1 MEKRRDSATAYII
14 LADGFET
21 IEALTPLDVLRRC
34 GVEVTTI
41 SLNKTRAVR
50 SSHGVTVEADATME
64 EFMHNCNC
72 CASGTGT
79 STNTSIAGTS
89 SSAGSTSNAGSNS
102 SASSANGSTNTTN
115 AGSTTGASDT
125 NTTNAGSSTG
135 ASDTNTTAST
145 STNVSG
151 TMRQALILPGGYPG
165 YKNLCE
171 SAEVGALIT
180 QFHKEGKLLCAICGA
195 PTALKANQICRGAAI
210 TCHTSVKEELS
221 DYYSILSS
229 AVVKYM
235 NIITGMGAGRS
246 LDFAFAI
253 AESLTSKEKVEEI
266 KAKMEII

>member
-41 SLNKTRAVR
+41 SLNQTRAVR

-79 STNTSIAGTS
+79 GTSTSNAGTS
-89 SSAGSTSNAGSNS
+89 SSAGSS
-102 SASSANGSTNTTN
+102 
-115 AGSTTGASDT
+115 
-125 NTTNAGSSTG
+125 
-135 ASDTNTTAST
+135 TTAS
-145 STNVSG
+145 STV
-151 TMRQALILPGGYPG
+151 RQALILPGGYPG
-165 YKNLCE
+165 YKNLCD
-171 SAEVGALIT
+171 SPEVGALIT

-253 AESLTSKEKVEEI
+253 AEALTSKEKVEEI

>member
-41 SLNKTRAVR
+41 SLNQTRAVR

-64 EFMHNCNC
+64 DFMHNCNC
-72 CASGTGT
+72 SASGTGT
-79 STNTSIAGTS
+79 GTNSSIAGS
-89 SSAGSTSNAGSNS
+89 ST
-102 SASSANGSTNTTN
+102 SASSS
-115 AGSTTGASDT
+115 S
-125 NTTNAGSSTG
+125 TTNAGSSTTAG
-135 ASDTNTTAST
+135 SSTNASSTSCGPNTSNTGTSTTAS
-145 STNVSG
+145 SAV
-151 TMRQALILPGGYPG
+151 RQALILPGGYPG
-165 YKNLCE
+165 YKNLCD
-171 SAEVGALIT
+171 SPEVGALIT

-253 AESLTSKEKVEEI
+253 AEALTSKEKVEEI

>member
-1 MEKRRDSATAYII
+1 MEQRIDSATAYII

-64 EFMHNCNC
+64 DFMHNCNC
-72 CASGTGT
+72 CASGT
-79 STNTSIAGTS
+79 
-89 SSAGSTSNAGSNS
+89 
-102 SASSANGSTNTTN
+102 
-115 AGSTTGASDT
+115 
-125 NTTNAGSSTG
+125 
-135 ASDTNTTAST
+135 
-145 STNVSG
+145 V
-151 TMRQALILPGGYPG
+151 RQALILPGGYPG

-246 LDFAFAI
+246 LEFAFAI

>member
-64 EFMHNCNC
+64 DFMHNCNC

-79 STNTSIAGTS
+79 GNAGTS
-89 SSAGSTSNAGSNS
+89 SSAGSS
-102 SASSANGSTNTTN
+102 NGSTNTTN
-115 AGSTTGASDT
+115 AD
-125 NTTNAGSSTG
+125 SSTG
-135 ASDTNTTAST
+135 ASSA
-145 STNVSG
+145 V
-151 TMRQALILPGGYPG
+151 RQALILPGGYPG
-165 YKNLCE
+165 YKNLCD
-171 SAEVGALIT
+171 SPEVGALIT

-253 AESLTSKEKVEEI
+253 AEALTSKEKVEEI

>member
-64 EFMHNCNC
+64 DFMHNCNC

-79 STNTSIAGTS
+79 GTNTSNAGTS
-89 SSAGSTSNAGSNS
+89 SSAGSS
-102 SASSANGSTNTTN
+102 
-115 AGSTTGASDT
+115 
-125 NTTNAGSSTG
+125 
-135 ASDTNTTAST
+135 TTAS
-145 STNVSG
+145 STV
-151 TMRQALILPGGYPG
+151 RQALILPGGYPG

-253 AESLTSKEKVEEI
+253 AEALTSKEKVEEI

>member
-1 MEKRRDSATAYII
+1 MEKRRDSAIAYII

-89 SSAGSTSNAGSNS
+89 SSAGSSTT
-102 SASSANGSTNTTN
+102 ASSANTT
-115 AGSTTGASDT
+115 AGSCL
-125 NTTNAGSSTG
+125 
-135 ASDTNTTAST
+135 
-145 STNVSG
+145 
-151 TMRQALILPGGYPG
+151 RQALILPGGYPG

-246 LDFAFAI
+246 LEFAFAI
-253 AESLTSKEKVEEI
+253 AEALTSKEKVEEI

>member
-1 MEKRRDSATAYII
+1 MEQRRDSATAYII

-64 EFMHNCNC
+64 DFMHNCNC
-72 CASGTGT
+72 CASAIGTGTNSSIAGSSSSASSTGT
-79 STNTSIAGTS
+79 STTGSRSTTAGNAGTS
-89 SSAGSTSNAGSNS
+89 SSAGSSTT
-102 SASSANGSTNTTN
+102 ASSA
-115 AGSTTGASDT
+115 
-125 NTTNAGSSTG
+125 
-135 ASDTNTTAST
+135 
-145 STNVSG
+145 V
-151 TMRQALILPGGYPG
+151 RQALILPGGYPG

>member
-1 MEKRRDSATAYII
+1 M
-14 LADGFET
+14 
-21 IEALTPLDVLRRC
+21 
-34 GVEVTTI
+34 EVTTI
-41 SLNKTRAVR
+41 SLNQTRAVR

-64 EFMHNCNC
+64 DFMHNCNC

-79 STNTSIAGTS
+79 GTNTSNAGTS
-89 SSAGSTSNAGSNS
+89 SSAS
-102 SASSANGSTNTTN
+102 SASGSTNTTN
-115 AGSTTGASDT
+115 AGSTTTS
-125 NTTNAGSSTG
+125 GS
-135 ASDTNTTAST
+135 A
-145 STNVSG
+145 V
-151 TMRQALILPGGYPG
+151 RQALILPGGYPG
-165 YKNLCE
+165 YKNLCD
-171 SAEVGALIT
+171 SPDVGALIT

>member
-64 EFMHNCNC
+64 DFMHNCNC

-79 STNTSIAGTS
+79 GTNSSIAGS
-89 SSAGSTSNAGSNS
+89 STS
-102 SASSANGSTNTTN
+102 
-115 AGSTTGASDT
+115 ASDT

-165 YKNLCE
+165 YKNLCD
-171 SAEVGALIT
+171 SPEVGALIT

>member
-1 MEKRRDSATAYII
+1 MEQRRDSATAYII

-41 SLNKTRAVR
+41 SLNQTRAVR

-64 EFMHNCNC
+64 DFMHNCNC
-72 CASGTGT
+72 CASAICTG
-79 STNTSIAGTS
+79 NAGTS
-89 SSAGSTSNAGSNS
+89 STAGSSTT
-102 SASSANGSTNTTN
+102 ASSANTT
-115 AGSTTGASDT
+115 AGSCL
-125 NTTNAGSSTG
+125 
-135 ASDTNTTAST
+135 
-145 STNVSG
+145 
-151 TMRQALILPGGYPG
+151 RQALILPGGYPG

>member
-41 SLNKTRAVR
+41 SLNQTRAVR

-64 EFMHNCNC
+64 EYMLKRSN
-72 CASGTGT
+72 
-79 STNTSIAGTS
+79 AGSSSSADNAGSSSSAGNAGSS
-89 SSAGSTSNAGSNS
+89 SSAGSS
-102 SASSANGSTNTTN
+102 
-115 AGSTTGASDT
+115 
-125 NTTNAGSSTG
+125 
-135 ASDTNTTAST
+135 TTAS
-145 STNVSG
+145 STV
-151 TMRQALILPGGYPG
+151 RQALILPGGYPG
-165 YKNLCE
+165 YKNLCD
-171 SAEVGALIT
+171 SPEVGALIT

-246 LDFAFAI
+246 LEFAFAI
-253 AESLTSKEKVEEI
+253 AEALTSKEKVEEI

>member
-1 MEKRRDSATAYII
+1 MEQRIDSATAYII

-41 SLNKTRAVR
+41 SLNQTRAVR

-64 EFMHNCNC
+64 DFMHNCNC

-79 STNTSIAGTS
+79 GT
-89 SSAGSTSNAGSNS
+89 STSNAGSS
-102 SASSANGSTNTTN
+102 
-115 AGSTTGASDT
+115 
-125 NTTNAGSSTG
+125 
-135 ASDTNTTAST
+135 
-145 STNVSG
+145 
-151 TMRQALILPGGYPG
+151 MRQALILPGGYPG
-165 YKNLCE
+165 YKNLCD
-171 SAEVGALIT
+171 SPEVGALIT

-246 LDFAFAI
+246 LEFAFTI
-253 AESLTSKEKVEEI
+253 AEALTSKEKVEEI

>member
-1 MEKRRDSATAYII
+1 MEQRRDSATAYII

-64 EFMHNCNC
+64 EYMLKRSN
-72 CASGTGT
+72 
-79 STNTSIAGTS
+79 AGSSSSAGNAGSS
-89 SSAGSTSNAGSNS
+89 SSAGSS
-102 SASSANGSTNTTN
+102 
-115 AGSTTGASDT
+115 
-125 NTTNAGSSTG
+125 
-135 ASDTNTTAST
+135 TTAS
-145 STNVSG
+145 STV
-151 TMRQALILPGGYPG
+151 RQALILPGGYPG

-210 TCHTSVKEELS
+210 TCHTSVKEELT

-253 AESLTSKEKVEEI
+253 AEALTSKEKVEEI

>member
-1 MEKRRDSATAYII
+1 MEQRRDSATAYII

-41 SLNKTRAVR
+41 SLNQTRAVR

-64 EFMHNCNC
+64 EYMLKRSN
-72 CASGTGT
+72 
-79 STNTSIAGTS
+79 AGSS
-89 SSAGSTSNAGSNS
+89 SSAGSSSGSI
-102 SASSANGSTNTTN
+102 
-115 AGSTTGASDT
+115 

-246 LDFAFAI
+246 LEFAFAI

>member
-1 MEKRRDSATAYII
+1 MEQRRDSATAYII

-64 EFMHNCNC
+64 EYMLKRSN
-72 CASGTGT
+72 
-79 STNTSIAGTS
+79 AGCS
-89 SSAGSTSNAGSNS
+89 SSAGSTSNAGSSS
-102 SASSANGSTNTTN
+102 SASSTGT
-115 AGSTTGASDT
+115 STTGSRS
-125 NTTNAGSSTG
+125 TTAGNAGTSSSAGSST
-135 ASDTNTTAST
+135 TAS
-145 STNVSG
+145 SAV
-151 TMRQALILPGGYPG
+151 RQALILPGGYPG

-246 LDFAFAI
+246 LEFAFAI

>member
-41 SLNKTRAVR
+41 SLNQTRAVR

-64 EFMHNCNC
+64 DFMHNCNC

-79 STNTSIAGTS
+79 GT
-89 SSAGSTSNAGSNS
+89 NS
-102 SASSANGSTNTTN
+102 SI
-115 AGSTTGASDT
+115 
-125 NTTNAGSSTG
+125 AGSSTS
-135 ASDTNTTAST
+135 ASSSSTTAST

-253 AESLTSKEKVEEI
+253 AEALTSKEKVEEI

>member
-1 MEKRRDSATAYII
+1 MEKRGDSATAYII

-41 SLNKTRAVR
+41 SLNQTRAVR

-64 EFMHNCNC
+64 DFMHNCNC

-79 STNTSIAGTS
+79 GT
-89 SSAGSTSNAGSNS
+89 NS
-102 SASSANGSTNTTN
+102 SI
-115 AGSTTGASDT
+115 
-125 NTTNAGSSTG
+125 AGSSTS
-135 ASDTNTTAST
+135 ASSSSTTAS
-145 STNVSG
+145 G
-151 TMRQALILPGGYPG
+151 TVRQALILPGGYPG
-165 YKNLCE
+165 YKNLCD
-171 SAEVGALIT
+171 SPEVGALIT

>member
-1 MEKRRDSATAYII
+1 MEQRRDSATAYII

-72 CASGTGT
+72 CASGIGTGT
-79 STNTSIAGTS
+79 
-89 SSAGSTSNAGSNS
+89 NS
-102 SASSANGSTNTTN
+102 SI
-115 AGSTTGASDT
+115 
-125 NTTNAGSSTG
+125 AGSSTN
-135 ASDTNTTAST
+135 ASSSTTAS
-145 STNVSG
+145 STV
-151 TMRQALILPGGYPG
+151 RQALILPGGYPG
-165 YKNLCE
+165 YKNLCD
-171 SAEVGALIT
+171 SPEVGALIT

-246 LDFAFAI
+246 LEFAFAI
-253 AESLTSKEKVEEI
+253 AEALTSKEKVEEI

>member
-1 MEKRRDSATAYII
+1 MEQRRDSATAYII

-41 SLNKTRAVR
+41 SLNQTRAVR

-79 STNTSIAGTS
+79 GNAGTS
-89 SSAGSTSNAGSNS
+89 ST
-102 SASSANGSTNTTN
+102 
-115 AGSTTGASDT
+115 
-125 NTTNAGSSTG
+125 AGSSTTTG
-135 ASDTNTTAST
+135 STTTGSSSCGTNTSNTGTSTTAS
-145 STNVSG
+145 SS
-151 TMRQALILPGGYPG
+151 MRQALILPGGYPG

>member
-1 MEKRRDSATAYII
+1 MEQRRDSATAYII

-41 SLNKTRAVR
+41 SLNQTRAVR

-64 EFMHNCNC
+64 DFMHNCNC

-79 STNTSIAGTS
+79 GTNTSNAGTS
-89 SSAGSTSNAGSNS
+89 SSAS
-102 SASSANGSTNTTN
+102 SASGSTNTTN
-115 AGSTTGASDT
+115 AGSTTTS
-125 NTTNAGSSTG
+125 GS
-135 ASDTNTTAST
+135 A
-145 STNVSG
+145 V
-151 TMRQALILPGGYPG
+151 RQALILPGGYPG
-165 YKNLCE
+165 YKNLCD
-171 SAEVGALIT
+171 SPDVGALIT

>member
-64 EFMHNCNC
+64 DFMHNCNC

-79 STNTSIAGTS
+79 GTSTSIAGTS
-89 SSAGSTSNAGSNS
+89 SSAS
-102 SASSANGSTNTTN
+102 SASGSTNTTN
-115 AGSTTGASDT
+115 AGST
-125 NTTNAGSSTG
+125 TG

>member
-1 MEKRRDSATAYII
+1 MEQRRDSATAYII

-64 EFMHNCNC
+64 DFMHNCNC

-79 STNTSIAGTS
+79 GNAGTS
-89 SSAGSTSNAGSNS
+89 SSAGSSTT
-102 SASSANGSTNTTN
+102 ASSA
-115 AGSTTGASDT
+115 
-125 NTTNAGSSTG
+125 
-135 ASDTNTTAST
+135 
-145 STNVSG
+145 V
-151 TMRQALILPGGYPG
+151 RQALILPGGYPG

-253 AESLTSKEKVEEI
+253 AEALTSKEKVEEI

>member
-1 MEKRRDSATAYII
+1 MEKRRDRATAYII

-41 SLNKTRAVR
+41 SLNKTRSVR

-64 EFMHNCNC
+64 DFMHNCNC

-79 STNTSIAGTS
+79 GTNTSNAGTS
-89 SSAGSTSNAGSNS
+89 SSAS
-102 SASSANGSTNTTN
+102 SASGSTNTTN
-115 AGSTTGASDT
+115 AGSTTTS
-125 NTTNAGSSTG
+125 GS
-135 ASDTNTTAST
+135 A
-145 STNVSG
+145 V
-151 TMRQALILPGGYPG
+151 RQALILPGGYPG
-165 YKNLCE
+165 YKNLCD
-171 SAEVGALIT
+171 SPDVGALIT

>member
-1 MEKRRDSATAYII
+1 MEQRIDSATAYII

-34 GVEVTTI
+34 VVEVTTI

-64 EFMHNCNC
+64 DFMHNCNC

-79 STNTSIAGTS
+79 GTSTSNAGTS
-89 SSAGSTSNAGSNS
+89 SSAGSSTT
-102 SASSANGSTNTTN
+102 ASSANTT
-115 AGSTTGASDT
+115 
-125 NTTNAGSSTG
+125 AGSSTG
-135 ASDTNTTAST
+135 AGSCP
-145 STNVSG
+145 
-151 TMRQALILPGGYPG
+151 RQALILPGGYPG

>member
-41 SLNKTRAVR
+41 SLNQTRAVR

-64 EFMHNCNC
+64 EYMLKRSN
-72 CASGTGT
+72 
-79 STNTSIAGTS
+79 AGSS
-89 SSAGSTSNAGSNS
+89 SSAGIS
-102 SASSANGSTNTTN
+102 SGSTNI
-115 AGSTTGASDT
+115 
-125 NTTNAGSSTG
+125 TNAGSSTG

-180 QFHKEGKLLCAICGA
+180 QFHKEGKLVCAICGA
-195 PTALKANQICRGAAI
+195 PTALNANQICRGAAI

-253 AESLTSKEKVEEI
+253 AEALTSKEKVEEI

>member
-64 EFMHNCNC
+64 DFMHNCNC
-72 CASGTGT
+72 CASGT
-79 STNTSIAGTS
+79 
-89 SSAGSTSNAGSNS
+89 STSNAGSSS
-102 SASSANGSTNTTN
+102 SAG
-115 AGSTTGASDT
+115 
-125 NTTNAGSSTG
+125 NAGSSSSAG
-135 ASDTNTTAST
+135 SSTTAS
-145 STNVSG
+145 STV
-151 TMRQALILPGGYPG
+151 RQALILPGGYPG
-165 YKNLCE
+165 YKNLCD
-171 SAEVGALIT
+171 SPEVGALIT

-246 LDFAFAI
+246 LEFAFAI
-253 AESLTSKEKVEEI
+253 AEALTSKEKVEEI

>member
-1 MEKRRDSATAYII
+1 MEQRRDSATAYII

-64 EFMHNCNC
+64 DFMHNCNC
-72 CASGTGT
+72 CASGIGTG
-79 STNTSIAGTS
+79 TNTSNAGSS
-89 SSAGSTSNAGSNS
+89 SSAGSSTT
-102 SASSANGSTNTTN
+102 ASSANTT
-115 AGSTTGASDT
+115 AGSCL
-125 NTTNAGSSTG
+125 
-135 ASDTNTTAST
+135 
-145 STNVSG
+145 
-151 TMRQALILPGGYPG
+151 RQALILPGGYPG
-165 YKNLCE
+165 YKNLCD
-171 SAEVGALIT
+171 SPEVGALIT

-253 AESLTSKEKVEEI
+253 AEVLTSKEKVEEI

>member
-1 MEKRRDSATAYII
+1 MEQRRDSATAYII

-41 SLNKTRAVR
+41 SLNKTRSVR

-64 EFMHNCNC
+64 DFMHNCNC

-79 STNTSIAGTS
+79 GTNTS
-89 SSAGSTSNAGSNS
+89 
-102 SASSANGSTNTTN
+102 
-115 AGSTTGASDT
+115 
-125 NTTNAGSSTG
+125 NAGSSTG
-135 ASDTNTTAST
+135 AGSCP
-145 STNVSG
+145 
-151 TMRQALILPGGYPG
+151 RQALILPGGYPG
-165 YKNLCE
+165 YKNLCD
-171 SAEVGALIT
+171 SPEVGALIT

-210 TCHTSVKEELS
+210 TCHTSVKEELT

>member
-41 SLNKTRAVR
+41 SLNQTRAVR

-64 EFMHNCNC
+64 DFMHNCNC

-79 STNTSIAGTS
+79 STNTSIAGS
-89 SSAGSTSNAGSNS
+89 SS
-102 SASSANGSTNTTN
+102 SASSTGTT
-115 AGSTTGASDT
+115 AGSCL
-125 NTTNAGSSTG
+125 
-135 ASDTNTTAST
+135 
-145 STNVSG
+145 
-151 TMRQALILPGGYPG
+151 RQALILPGGYPG
-165 YKNLCE
+165 YKNLCD
-171 SAEVGALIT
+171 SPEVGALIT

-210 TCHTSVKEELS
+210 TCHTSVKEELT

-253 AESLTSKEKVEEI
+253 AEALTSKEKVEEI

>member
-1 MEKRRDSATAYII
+1 MEQRRYSATAYII

-64 EFMHNCNC
+64 EYMLKRSN
-72 CASGTGT
+72 AGSSSSAGST
-79 STNTSIAGTS
+79 SYGTNTSNAGTS
-89 SSAGSTSNAGSNS
+89 SSAGSTS
-102 SASSANGSTNTTN
+102 
-115 AGSTTGASDT
+115 
-125 NTTNAGSSTG
+125 
-135 ASDTNTTAST
+135 TTAS
-145 STNVSG
+145 SS
-151 TMRQALILPGGYPG
+151 MRQALILPGGYPG

-253 AESLTSKEKVEEI
+253 AEALTSKEKVEEI

>member
-41 SLNKTRAVR
+41 SLNQTRAVR

-64 EFMHNCNC
+64 DFMHNCNC

-79 STNTSIAGTS
+79 GTSTSNAGSNTSNAGTS
-89 SSAGSTSNAGSNS
+89 SSAGSS
-102 SASSANGSTNTTN
+102 S
-115 AGSTTGASDT
+115 
-125 NTTNAGSSTG
+125 
-135 ASDTNTTAST
+135 TTAS
-145 STNVSG
+145 G
-151 TMRQALILPGGYPG
+151 TVRQALILPGGYPG
-165 YKNLCE
+165 YKNLCD
-171 SAEVGALIT
+171 SPEVGALIT

-253 AESLTSKEKVEEI
+253 AEALTSKEKVEEI

>member
-1 MEKRRDSATAYII
+1 MEQRRDSATAYII

-64 EFMHNCNC
+64 EYMLKCN
-72 CASGTGT
+72 
-79 STNTSIAGTS
+79 NAGSS
-89 SSAGSTSNAGSNS
+89 SSAGSSTTTAGSCL
-102 SASSANGSTNTTN
+102 
-115 AGSTTGASDT
+115 
-125 NTTNAGSSTG
+125 
-135 ASDTNTTAST
+135 
-145 STNVSG
+145 
-151 TMRQALILPGGYPG
+151 RQALILPGGYPG

-171 SAEVGALIT
+171 SPEVGALIT

-246 LDFAFAI
+246 LEFAFAI
-253 AESLTSKEKVEEI
+253 AEALTSKEKVEEI

>member
-41 SLNKTRAVR
+41 SLNQTRAVR

-64 EFMHNCNC
+64 DFMHNCNC

-79 STNTSIAGTS
+79 GTNTSNAGTS
-89 SSAGSTSNAGSNS
+89 SSAGSS
-102 SASSANGSTNTTN
+102 NGSTNTT
-115 AGSTTGASDT
+115 SAS
-125 NTTNAGSSTG
+125 SS
-135 ASDTNTTAST
+135 STTAS
-145 STNVSG
+145 G
-151 TMRQALILPGGYPG
+151 TVRQALILPGGYPG

>member
-41 SLNKTRAVR
+41 SLNKTRSVR

-64 EFMHNCNC
+64 DFMHNCNC
-72 CASGTGT
+72 CASAIGTGTNSSIAGSSSSASSTGT
-79 STNTSIAGTS
+79 STTGSRSTTAGNAGTS
-89 SSAGSTSNAGSNS
+89 SSAGSSTT
-102 SASSANGSTNTTN
+102 ASSANTT
-115 AGSTTGASDT
+115 
-125 NTTNAGSSTG
+125 AGSSTG
-135 ASDTNTTAST
+135 AGSCP
-145 STNVSG
+145 
-151 TMRQALILPGGYPG
+151 RQALILPGGYPG

-253 AESLTSKEKVEEI
+253 AEALTSKEKVEEI

>member
-1 MEKRRDSATAYII
+1 MEQRRDSATAYII

-64 EFMHNCNC
+64 DFMHNCNC
-72 CASGTGT
+72 SASGIGTGT
-79 STNTSIAGTS
+79 STSNAGTS
-89 SSAGSTSNAGSNS
+89 SSADIS
-102 SASSANGSTNTTN
+102 SGSTNI
-115 AGSTTGASDT
+115 
-125 NTTNAGSSTG
+125 TNAGSSTG

-165 YKNLCE
+165 YKNLCD
-171 SAEVGALIT
+171 SPEVGALIT

-253 AESLTSKEKVEEI
+253 AEALTSKEKVEEI

>member
-41 SLNKTRAVR
+41 SLNQTRAVR

-64 EFMHNCNC
+64 DFMHNCNC
-72 CASGTGT
+72 SASGTGT
-79 STNTSIAGTS
+79 GTNSSIAGS
-89 SSAGSTSNAGSNS
+89 SS
-102 SASSANGSTNTTN
+102 SASSTTT
-115 AGSTTGASDT
+115 GSTTT
-125 NTTNAGSSTG
+125 GSSSCGTNISNTG
-135 ASDTNTTAST
+135 TSTTAS
-145 STNVSG
+145 SS
-151 TMRQALILPGGYPG
+151 MRQALILPGGYPG
-165 YKNLCE
+165 YKNLCD
-171 SAEVGALIT
+171 SPEVGALIT

-253 AESLTSKEKVEEI
+253 AEALTSKEKVEEI

>member
-41 SLNKTRAVR
+41 SLNQTRAVR

-64 EFMHNCNC
+64 DFMHNCNC
-72 CASGTGT
+72 CASAIGTGTNSIIAGSSASASSTGT
-79 STNTSIAGTS
+79 STTGSRSTTAGNAGTS
-89 SSAGSTSNAGSNS
+89 SSAGSSTI
-102 SASSANGSTNTTN
+102 ASSANTT
-115 AGSTTGASDT
+115 AGSCL
-125 NTTNAGSSTG
+125 
-135 ASDTNTTAST
+135 
-145 STNVSG
+145 
-151 TMRQALILPGGYPG
+151 RQALVLPGGYPG

-253 AESLTSKEKVEEI
+253 AEALTSKEKVEEI

>member
-64 EFMHNCNC
+64 DFMHNCNC

-79 STNTSIAGTS
+79 STNTSIAGSSSSASSTGTSTTGSRSTTAGNAGTS
-89 SSAGSTSNAGSNS
+89 SSAGSSTT
-102 SASSANGSTNTTN
+102 ASSANTT
-115 AGSTTGASDT
+115 AGSCL
-125 NTTNAGSSTG
+125 
-135 ASDTNTTAST
+135 
-145 STNVSG
+145 
-151 TMRQALILPGGYPG
+151 RQALVLPGGYPG

-246 LDFAFAI
+246 LEFAFAI
-253 AESLTSKEKVEEI
+253 AEALTSKEKVEEI

>member
-64 EFMHNCNC
+64 DFMHNCNC

-79 STNTSIAGTS
+79 GNAGTS
-89 SSAGSTSNAGSNS
+89 SSAGSSTT
-102 SASSANGSTNTTN
+102 ASSA
-115 AGSTTGASDT
+115 
-125 NTTNAGSSTG
+125 
-135 ASDTNTTAST
+135 
-145 STNVSG
+145 V
-151 TMRQALILPGGYPG
+151 RQALILPGGYPG

-253 AESLTSKEKVEEI
+253 AEALTSKEKVEEI

>member
-1 MEKRRDSATAYII
+1 MEQRRDSATAYII

-64 EFMHNCNC
+64 DFMHNCNC

-79 STNTSIAGTS
+79 GTS
-89 SSAGSTSNAGSNS
+89 TSTSNAGSS
-102 SASSANGSTNTTN
+102 ST
-115 AGSTTGASDT
+115 
-125 NTTNAGSSTG
+125 AGSSTT
-135 ASDTNTTAST
+135 ASSTTTGSTTTGSSSCGTNTSNTGTSTTAS
-145 STNVSG
+145 SS
-151 TMRQALILPGGYPG
+151 MRQALILPGGYPG
-165 YKNLCE
+165 YKNLCD
-171 SAEVGALIT
+171 SPEVGALIT
-180 QFHKEGKLLCAICGA
+180 QFHKDGKLLCAICGA
-195 PTALKANQICRGAAI
+195 PTALKTNQICRGAAI